1 MAEHPNAELWRKG
14 QEAFSRRDM
23 DSLRTFWADDIV
35 YHVPGAHPIAG
46 EHKDLNGVLAFFA
59 RLADLTGG
67 TVRIVD
73 VHDVFANDEHV
84 VALLRFTASRQGKQL
99 SWDQTH
105 IYHISEGKITEAWL
119 VPTDQ
124 RALDEFFLA

>member
-23 DSLRTFWADDIV
+23 DALRTFWADDIV

-46 EHKDLNGVLAFFA
+46 EHKGLDGVLAFFSK
-59 RLADLTGG
+59 LAELTEG

-119 VPTDQ
+119 VATDQ
-124 RALDEFFLA
+124 RALDEFFS

>member
-1 MAEHPNAELWRKG
+1 MAEHPNAELWRNA
-14 QEAFSRRDM
+14 QQAFSRGDM
-23 DSLRTFWADDIV
+23 NALASFWVDDV
-35 YHVPGAHPIAG
+35 LLHFPGVSPVAG
-46 EHKDLNGVLAFFA
+46 DHGGKKAVLAFFA
-59 RLADLTGG
+59 KLVGLTGG
-67 TVRIVD
+67 TLRIAD

-105 IYHISEGKITEAWL
+105 IYHISEDKITEAWL

-124 RALDEFFLA
+124 RALDEFFLG